1 LGFMR
6 DRPVKAEEVGR
17 RKIIGSDYR
26 RTRNIYNH
34 YFQDRE
40 AQKKVNFTGMTGDG
54 LVADF
59 LKHDACATESMGPIY
74 DRSSEHLGVSDKAV
88 IALRKLLLN
97 EIKNLQDG
105 QEPTHVVT
113 DPAKNHFPHVDTI
126 AEVIPAGEDWR
137 QRFKHLTAVD
147 L

>member
-1 LGFMR
+1 MLPKEQNDLLTRTGPGTPMG
-6 DRPVKAEEVGR
+6 ELSLR
-17 RKIIGSDYR
+17 R
-26 RTRNIYNH
+26 
-34 YFQDRE
+34 
-40 AQKKVNFTGMTGDG
+40 
-54 LVADF
+54 
-59 LKHDACATESMGPIY
+59 
-74 DRSSEHLGVSDKAV
+74 
-88 IALRKLLLN
+88 LLLN

-137 QRFKHLTAVD
+137 QRFKHLTAVV

>member
-1 LGFMR
+1 MPALR
-6 DRPVKAEEVGR
+6 KAWEPSTIEA
-17 RKIIGSDYR
+17 
-26 RTRNIYNH
+26 RNTWG
-34 YFQDRE
+34 
-40 AQKKVNFTGMTGDG
+40 A
-54 LVADF
+54 
-59 LKHDACATESMGPIY
+59 
-74 DRSSEHLGVSDKAV
+74 SDKAV
-88 IALRKLLLN
+88 ISLRRLLLN

-137 QRFKHLTAVD
+137 QRFKHLTEMD